1 LSSAVGN
8 GRTSSASALTRL
20 SQDRKQDSDFRSNRL
35 IAEPLGLTPASAGLG
50 ESELRLRWWL
60 LLSLL

>member
-1 LSSAVGN
+1 
-8 GRTSSASALTRL
+8 LTRL

-50 ESELRLRWWL
+50 GSELRLRWWL